1 MPISSRFDVPRSEQN
16 AEITVAQPFA
26 IKGVAFA
33 GNKGVG
39 GVEISTDD
47 GRTWQRAEIT
57 YPGTQLTWAHWRSV
71 WTPAASGEYHLMVRA
86 TDANGMQ
93 QTADE
98 RGIAPEGAT
107 GYHRVTVN
115 VA

>member
-1 MPISSRFDVPRSEQN
+1 VPRSEQN
-16 AEITVAQPFA
+16 VEIVAGQPFA

-47 GRTWQRAEIT
+47 ARTWQRAEIT
-57 YPGTQLTWAHWRSV
+57 YPGTRLTWAHWRST
-71 WTPAASGEYHLMVRA
+71 WTPATSGEYRLVVRA
-86 TDANGMQ
+86 TDGNGAQ

-107 GYHRVTVN
+107 GYHRVMVN